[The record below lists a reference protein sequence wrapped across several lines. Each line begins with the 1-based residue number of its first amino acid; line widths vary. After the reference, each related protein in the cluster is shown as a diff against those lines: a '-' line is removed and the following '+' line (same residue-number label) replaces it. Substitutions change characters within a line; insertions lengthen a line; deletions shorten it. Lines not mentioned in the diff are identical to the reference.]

1 MTKRYSAGEACLIA
15 LATLVLGEILTLAL
29 MATKREQPLP
39 HRGLGIAEQE
49 ENVGN
54 ITINGKTY
62 VGSNISVVNDRVIID
77 GKPVEDPGK
86 GIVSIKIEGDLSS
99 LHSDLAVTVN
109 GNVQGNVDAGN
120 SVTCGNVQGSVKAG
134 NSVNCGD
141 VGGSAK
147 AGNSVNK
154 R

>member
-1 MTKRYSAGEACLIA
+1 MTTKMVFGLLLVAGVAFCAGMEFVVVAVIKPTA
-15 LATLVLGEILTLAL
+15 
-29 MATKREQPLP
+29 KQPP
-39 HRGLGIAEQE
+39 QRGLGIAEQE

-62 VGSNISVVNDRVIID
+62 VGNNISVVNDRVIID

-86 GIVSIKIEGDLSS
+86 GIVSIKIEGDLAS

-109 GNVQGNVDAGN
+109 GNVQGDVEAGN
-120 SVTCGNVQGSVKAG
+120 SVTCGNVKGNVKAG

-141 VGGSAK
+141 ISGTAK
-147 AGNSVNK
+147 AGNSVTRK
-154 R
+154 